1 MERNIKLVKCYK
13 KYWEFIRKLRLD
25 PKNING
31 FIQTSAI
38 TTKEQ
43 KSYMTKNSQY
53 YRVCL
58 LNDIPVGFI
67 GVIDND
73 IRLCVSDE
81 YKKQGIGKFMLQESM
96 KIWPHAVGK
105 IKTKNIASQKLFE
118 SCEFKLKY
126 LIYEY
131 DNKI

>member
-1 MERNIKLVKCYK
+1 MERNIKLIKCYK

-25 PKNING
+25 PKNTKG
-31 FIQTSAI
+31 FIQTATI

-67 GVIDND
+67 GSIDND
-73 IRLCVSDE
+73 IRICVDDK
-81 YKKQGIGKFMLQESM
+81 YKRQGIGKFMILKSIELWPESV
-96 KIWPHAVGK
+96 AK
-105 IKTKNIASQKLFE
+105 IKIDNIASQKLFE
-118 SCEFKLKY
+118 SCGFKLKY
-126 LIYEY
+126 LTY
-131 DNKI
+131 KIPTI

>member
-1 MERNIKLVKCYK
+1 M
-13 KYWEFIRKLRLD
+13 LRMD
-25 PKNING
+25 PKNIEG
-31 FIQTSAI
+31 FIQTSTI
-38 TTKEQ
+38 TPQQQET
-43 KSYMTKNSQY
+43 YMKNNSEY
-53 YRVCL
+53 YRICL
-58 LNDIPVGFI
+58 LDNTIPVGFI

-81 YKKQGIGKFMLQESM
+81 YKNQGIGKFMLQESM

-118 SCEFKLKY
+118 SCGFKLKY

-131 DNKI
+131 DDKI